1 MVRSVDRF
9 KRQVWSQRLR
19 RFEQGHWTVAAF
31 CQREGVSVPSF
42 YHWKKMLGNAA
53 EDHASPSA
61 QEPREFVRRR
71 SVNRESFVPVEI
83 VSSAAIEMYLS
94 NGVRLALPAGDPA
107 ALAAAI
113 AAAGRLPP
121 QFTTEE
127 ESC

>member
-1 MVRSVDRF
+1 MARSVDGF

-19 RFEQGHWTVAAF
+19 RFEQGHWTVTAF

-42 YHWKKMLGNAA
+42 YHWKKILGSAA
-53 EDHASPSA
+53 ESHVSPST
-61 QEPREFVRRR
+61 QEPREVVRRR
-71 SVNRESFVPVEI
+71 SVNREVFVPVKI
-83 VSSAAIEMYLS
+83 VSAASIKMYLS
-94 NGVRLALPAGDPA
+94 NGVRLTIPAGESV

-121 QFTTEE
+121 QVVTED